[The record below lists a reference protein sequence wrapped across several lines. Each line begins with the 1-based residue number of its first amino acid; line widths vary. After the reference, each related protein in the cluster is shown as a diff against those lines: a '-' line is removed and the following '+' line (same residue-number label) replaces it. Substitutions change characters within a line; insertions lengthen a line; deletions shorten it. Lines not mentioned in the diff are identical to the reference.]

1 MNAIRRNTLP
11 VRNPRTGEVDYHIT
25 PPTADEMAT
34 TTKNMRAAQKDWA
47 AAPVEHRVAVMR
59 KWADEIE
66 ASYAK
71 WRQQDVPDYKP
82 QFGWPVK
89 QLG

>member
-1 MNAIRRNTLP
+1 MLRYFLGQDKP
-11 VRNPRTGEVDYHIT
+11 VVKFPGS
-25 PPTADEMAT
+25 
-34 TTKNMRAAQKDWA
+34 AQELHDMQA
-47 AAPVEHRVAVMR
+47 

-71 WRQQDVPDYKP
+71 WRQQDVPEYKP

-89 QLG
+89 ELA